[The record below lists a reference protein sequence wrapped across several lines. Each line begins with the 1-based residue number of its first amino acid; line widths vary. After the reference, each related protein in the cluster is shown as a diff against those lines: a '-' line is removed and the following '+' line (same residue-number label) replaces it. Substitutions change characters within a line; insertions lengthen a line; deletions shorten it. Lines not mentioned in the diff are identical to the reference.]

1 MTLEETMRELER
13 LGTEQTRKTY
23 GRHGAP
29 QPLFGVSYAD
39 LGKLTKR
46 IKRDQALAEALWA
59 TGNTDARTL
68 ATMIAD
74 PAAFSPEKLDAWLG
88 GLRYHALI
96 DALMRDVAAHHG
108 SARAMVE
115 RWTASEDEW
124 IGRAGWTLLGQ
135 LAADEASALPD
146 AVFEERLAA
155 IEARIHGAKNRA
167 RQAMNL
173 ALISIG
179 GRNERLRKMAIAA
192 AGRIGPVEVDHGD
205 TSCKTT
211 EAIPYIEKMWAR
223 KEKRPAAAK
232 AAPAAKAAVRV
243 KAAPAAKGKSKK
255 V

>member
-1 MTLEETMRELER
+1 MTFEETMRELER
-13 LGTEQTRKTY
+13 LGTEQNRKTY

-29 QPLFGVSYAD
+29 QPLFGVSFAD

-74 PAAFSPEKLDAWLG
+74 PAAFTPAKLDAWLG
-88 GLRYHALI
+88 ELRYQGLI
-96 DALMRDVAAHHG
+96 DALVKDLAAPSG
-108 SARAMVE
+108 EARAMMD

-135 LAADEASALPD
+135 LAADETSALPD

-155 IEARIHGAKNRA
+155 IEARIHGARNRA
-167 RQAMNL
+167 RQAMNM

-179 GRNERLRKMAIAA
+179 GRNERLRKLAVAA
-192 AGRIGPVEVDHGD
+192 AKRLGPIEVDHGD
-205 TSCKTT
+205 TSCKTA

-232 AAPAAKAAVRV
+232 PAPAAKAASV
-243 KAAPAAKGKSKK
+243 AAKGKSKK

>member
-1 MTLEETMRELER
+1 MTFEETMGELER
-13 LGTEQTRKTY
+13 LGTEQNRKTY

-29 QPLFGVSYAD
+29 QPLFGVSFAD
-39 LGKLTKR
+39 IGKLTKR

-68 ATMIAD
+68 ATTIAD
-74 PAAFSPEKLDAWLG
+74 PAAFTPAKLDAWLG
-88 GLRYHALI
+88 ELRYYGLI
-96 DALMRDVAAHHG
+96 DALVKDIAAPRG
-108 SARAMVE
+108 DARAMMD

-135 LAADEASALPD
+135 IAADEASALPD
-146 AVFEERLAA
+146 AVFEERLAT
-155 IEARIHGAKNRA
+155 IEARIHGAKNRT

-179 GRNERLRKMAIAA
+179 GRNERLRKLAVAA
-192 AGRIGPVEVDHGD
+192 AKRLGPIEVDHGD
-205 TSCKTT
+205 TSCKTF

-232 AAPAAKAAVRV
+232 PAP
-243 KAAPAAKGKSKK
+243 AKGKSKK
-255 V
+255 G

>member
-1 MTLEETMRELER
+1 MTFEETMRELER
-13 LGTEQTRKTY
+13 LGTEQNRKTY

-29 QPLFGVSYAD
+29 QPLFGVSFAD

-74 PAAFSPEKLDAWLG
+74 PAAVTPAMLDAWLG
-88 GLRYHALI
+88 ELRYHGLI
-96 DALMRDVAAHHG
+96 DALVKDLAAP
-108 SARAMVE
+108 SREARAIMD

-179 GRNERLRKMAIAA
+179 GRNERLRELAVAA
-192 AGRIGPVEVDHGD
+192 AKRLGPVEVDHGD
-205 TSCKTT
+205 TSCKTS

-232 AAPAAKAAVRV
+232 PAPAAKPASV
-243 KAAPAAKGKSKK
+243 AAKGKSKK
-255 V
+255 L